1 MGSEL
6 AVREVLTNDYVGV
19 SESDTVLGAAELM
32 REEQSSCVL
41 VVRGP
46 EAVGIMTEWD
56 VLGMVTGGSD
66 PTELTVGDLMSTPV
80 LSVEATRSLSDAALL
95 MARENIRH
103 LVVEDDTGIVG
114 VLTQRDVIVAASSV
128 LTGPGESRPSPTNP
142 ANPIADAEVATN
154 GGDEFGTQGVCEVC
168 GSLAD
173 SLWDA
178 NGQLVC
184 ADCRS
189 V

>member
-56 VLGMVTGGSD
+56 VLGMVTADTD

-103 LVVEDDTGIVG
+103 LVVEDDSGIVG

-128 LTGPGESRPSPTNP
+128 LTGPSDSRPSPGNP
-142 ANPIADAEVATN
+142 AQPIADAATN